1 MIHDCYMKETLRLIC
16 VCPFHNFSSKEKARQ
31 PYFTG
36 LDGRPRSVVLP
47 FVVNLHVVRY
57 LVDISACL
65 FLVRRVYH
73 VIELVLV
80 PLVPLVQ
87 VDGFVATGNI
97 LALSVVVNPLAVVC
111 RAAVDLVIG
120 VVGPVWQWR
129 QDAAFVHDRY

>member
-16 VCPFHNFSSKEKARQ
+16 VCPFHGFSSKEKARQ
-31 PYFTG
+31 PHFNG
-36 LDGRPRSVVLP
+36 LDGRPRNVVLP

-80 PLVPLVQ
+80 PLVALIQ
-87 VDGFVATGNI
+87 VDGFVAAGNI
-97 LALSVVVNPLAVVC
+97 LALGVVVNPLAVVC
-111 RAAVDLVIG
+111 RAAVNLVVG

-129 QDAAFVHDRY
+129 QNAAFVHDRY

>member
-65 FLVRRVYH
+65 FLVGRVYH

-80 PLVPLVQ
+80 PLVALVQ
-87 VDGFVATGNI
+87 VDRFVTASDI
-97 LALSVVVNPLAVVC
+97 LALGVVVNPLAVIR
-111 RAAVDLVIG
+111 RAAVDLVVG
-120 VVGPVWQWR
+120 VVGPVWQWG
-129 QDAAFVHDRY
+129 QDAAFVHNRY

>member
-16 VCPFHNFSSKEKARQ
+16 VCPFHDFSSKEKARQ
-31 PYFTG
+31 PHFDG
-36 LDGRPRSVVLP
+36 VDGRPRNVVLP

-65 FLVRRVYH
+65 FLVGRVYH

-80 PLVPLVQ
+80 PLVALVQ
-87 VDGFVATGNI
+87 VDGFVAASDI
-97 LALSVVVNPLAVVC
+97 LALGVVVNPLAVIH
-111 RAAVDLVIG
+111 RAAVDLVVG
-120 VVGPVWQWR
+120 VVGPVWQWG